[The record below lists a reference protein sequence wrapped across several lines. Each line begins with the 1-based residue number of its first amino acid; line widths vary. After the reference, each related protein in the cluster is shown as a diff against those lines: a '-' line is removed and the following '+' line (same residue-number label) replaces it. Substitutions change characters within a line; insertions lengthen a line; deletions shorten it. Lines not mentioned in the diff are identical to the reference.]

1 MVTSM
6 LSEEHIPSRGIL
18 WDFKRH
24 VAPRLIKLCCPNA
37 SVQLG
42 RKDQYEAERRNF
54 VDLCQHHPP
63 TKVGHCSWSLLT
75 CGEDRKCA
83 AQQHPP
89 HCTIVPNQFVSG
101 RMGDRFAF
109 AGNLT
114 DAPVPERIKQ
124 IREGPMTTAGQAF
137 LFAGEVLCLSFAVI
151 ALVYF
156 AERLRSDFLDK
167 P

>member
-75 CGEDRKCA
+75 CGEDLKCA
-83 AQQHPP
+83 AQQHLP
-89 HCTIVPNQFVSG
+89 HCTIAPNQFVSG
-101 RMGDRFAF
+101 RMGDRLAF

-114 DAPVPERIKQ
+114 DAPLPERIKQ
-124 IREGPMTTAGQAF
+124 SKGGAHDNCWAGFSICRRSVLSLVCRDCAVLFCREVAIRLLG
-137 LFAGEVLCLSFAVI
+137 
-151 ALVYF
+151 
-156 AERLRSDFLDK
+156 
-167 P
+167 